1 MRINISTGDDI
12 QDAKLSK
19 KIYNFTFFYK
29 NKSSSA
35 DYVYFCMMN
44 CHEKKSMKKSS
55 NVLIEIKNYA
65 VITVCLFIIALGWT
79 AFLIPNNMLGGGVN
93 GIATIVYWVTG
104 LSTGY
109 TIFTLNAI
117 LIIFSF
123 KILGWKFGVKTIY
136 CIAVMAFFFSLLQNI
151 IGDVP
156 VISDKFL
163 AAIIGG
169 GIGGFANGIIFLS
182 GGSTGGVDIITMVVN
197 KYRNISLGRFTLAM
211 NLVIIGSSF
220 FVFQDLEI
228 LQRVE
233 LIIYSLVGNFVSS
246 YCMDLAFTG
255 SKQSVQMFIF
265 SSKPEVIADRIGNEI
280 HRGVTIIKGTGWY
293 TKQDNDI
300 LMAVVRKTQC
310 QPVIR
315 IVKQEDPK
323 AFVSVNTVMGV
334 YGKGFEVMKK

>member
-1 MRINISTGDDI
+1 
-12 QDAKLSK
+12 
-19 KIYNFTFFYK
+19 
-29 NKSSSA
+29 
-35 DYVYFCMMN
+35 
-44 CHEKKSMKKSS
+44 MKKTS
-55 NVLIEIKNYA
+55 NILIEIKNYA

-104 LSTGY
+104 LSTGI
-109 TIFTLNAI
+109 TIFVLNAI
-117 LIIFSF
+117 LILFSF
-123 KILGWKFGVKTIY
+123 KILGWRFGVKTIY
-136 CIAVMAFFFSLLQNI
+136 CIAVMAFFFSLLQNL

-265 SSKPEVIADRIGNEI
+265 SSKPSIIADRIGNEI
-280 HRGVTIIKGTGWY
+280 HRGTTIIKGTGWY
-293 TKQDNDI
+293 TKQDSDI
-300 LMAVVRKTQC
+300 VMAVVRKTEC

>member
-1 MRINISTGDDI
+1 
-12 QDAKLSK
+12 
-19 KIYNFTFFYK
+19 
-29 NKSSSA
+29 
-35 DYVYFCMMN
+35 
-44 CHEKKSMKKSS
+44 MKKTS
-55 NVLIEIKNYA
+55 NILVEIKNYA
-65 VITVCLFIIALGWT
+65 IITVCLFIIALGWT

-109 TIFTLNAI
+109 TIFALNAI
-117 LIIFSF
+117 LILFSF

-136 CIAVMAFFFSLLQNI
+136 CITVMSFFFSLLQNI

-280 HRGVTIIKGTGWY
+280 HRGVTVINGTGWY
-293 TKQDNDI
+293 SKQENDI
-300 LMAVVRKTQC
+300 LMVVVRKTQC

-315 IVKQEDPK
+315 IVKQEDPQ

>member
-1 MRINISTGDDI
+1 
-12 QDAKLSK
+12 
-19 KIYNFTFFYK
+19 
-29 NKSSSA
+29 
-35 DYVYFCMMN
+35 
-44 CHEKKSMKKSS
+44 MKKTS
-55 NVLIEIKNYA
+55 NILVEIKNYA
-65 VITVCLFIIALGWT
+65 IITVCLFVIALGWT

-117 LIIFSF
+117 LILFSF
-123 KILGWKFGVKTIY
+123 KILGWRFGVKTIY
-136 CIAVMAFFFSLLQNI
+136 CIAVMSLFFSLLQNVF
-151 IGDVP
+151 GDVP

-220 FVFQDLEI
+220 FVFQDMEI
-228 LQRVE
+228 LERVE

-255 SKQSVQMFIF
+255 SKQSVQLFIF

-280 HRGVTIIKGTGWY
+280 QRGVTIIKGTGWY

-310 QPVIR
+310 QAVIR

>member
-1 MRINISTGDDI
+1 
-12 QDAKLSK
+12 
-19 KIYNFTFFYK
+19 
-29 NKSSSA
+29 
-35 DYVYFCMMN
+35 
-44 CHEKKSMKKSS
+44 MKKTS
-55 NVLIEIKNYA
+55 NILVEIKNYA
-65 VITVCLFIIALGWT
+65 IITVCLFVIALGWT

-117 LIIFSF
+117 LILFSF

-136 CIAVMAFFFSLLQNI
+136 CIAVMSLFFSLLQNVF
-151 IGDVP
+151 GDVP

-220 FVFQDLEI
+220 FVFQDMEV

-255 SKQSVQMFIF
+255 SKQSVQLFIF

-280 HRGVTIIKGTGWY
+280 QRGVTIIKGTGWY

-310 QPVIR
+310 QAVIR

>member
-1 MRINISTGDDI
+1 M
-12 QDAKLSK
+12 
-19 KIYNFTFFYK
+19 
-29 NKSSSA
+29 
-35 DYVYFCMMN
+35 
-44 CHEKKSMKKSS
+44 
-55 NVLIEIKNYA
+55 KNYA

-123 KILGWKFGVKTIY
+123 KILGWRFGVKTIY

-169 GIGGFANGIIFLS
+169 GIGGFANGIIFLA

-228 LQRVE
+228 LERVE

-255 SKQSVQMFIF
+255 SKQSVQIFIF

-280 HRGVTIIKGTGWY
+280 RRGVTVIRGTGWY

-300 LMAVVRKTQC
+300 LMAVVRKTEC
-310 QPVIR
+310 QSVIR
-315 IVKQEDPK
+315 IVKHEDPK

-334 YGKGFEVMKK
+334 YGKGFEAMKK

>member
-1 MRINISTGDDI
+1 
-12 QDAKLSK
+12 
-19 KIYNFTFFYK
+19 
-29 NKSSSA
+29 
-35 DYVYFCMMN
+35 
-44 CHEKKSMKKSS
+44 
-55 NVLIEIKNYA
+55 
-65 VITVCLFIIALGWT
+65 
-79 AFLIPNNMLGGGVN
+79 MLGGGVN

-123 KILGWKFGVKTIY
+123 KILGWRFGVKTIY

-169 GIGGFANGIIFLS
+169 GIGGFANGIIFLA

-220 FVFQDLEI
+220 FVFQDLQI
-228 LQRVE
+228 LERVE

-255 SKQSVQMFIF
+255 SKQSVQIFIF

-280 HRGVTIIKGTGWY
+280 RRGVTVIRGTGWY

-300 LMAVVRKTQC
+300 LMAVVRKTEC
-310 QPVIR
+310 QSVIR
-315 IVKQEDPK
+315 IVKHEDPK

-334 YGKGFEVMKK
+334 YGKGFEAMKK

>member
-1 MRINISTGDDI
+1 
-12 QDAKLSK
+12 
-19 KIYNFTFFYK
+19 
-29 NKSSSA
+29 
-35 DYVYFCMMN
+35 
-44 CHEKKSMKKSS
+44 MKKTS
-55 NVLIEIKNYA
+55 NILVEIKNYA
-65 VITVCLFIIALGWT
+65 IITVCLFVIALGWT

-93 GIATIVYWVTG
+93 GIATIVYWMTG

-117 LIIFSF
+117 LILFSI

-136 CIAVMAFFFSLLQNI
+136 CIAVMSLFFSLLQNVF
-151 IGDVP
+151 GDVP

-220 FVFQDLEI
+220 FVFQDMEI
-228 LQRVE
+228 LERVE

-255 SKQSVQMFIF
+255 SKQSVQLFIF

-280 HRGVTIIKGTGWY
+280 QRGVTIIKGTGWY

-310 QPVIR
+310 QSVIR

>member
-1 MRINISTGDDI
+1 
-12 QDAKLSK
+12 
-19 KIYNFTFFYK
+19 
-29 NKSSSA
+29 
-35 DYVYFCMMN
+35 
-44 CHEKKSMKKSS
+44 MKKTS
-55 NVLIEIKNYA
+55 NILIEIKNYA

-117 LIIFSF
+117 LIIFSI
-123 KILGWKFGVKTIY
+123 KILGWRFGVKTIY

-169 GIGGFANGIIFLS
+169 GIGGFANGIIFLA

-220 FVFQDLEI
+220 FVFQDLQI
-228 LQRVE
+228 LERVE

-255 SKQSVQMFIF
+255 SKQSVQIFIF

-280 HRGVTIIKGTGWY
+280 RRGVTVIRGTGWY

-300 LMAVVRKTQC
+300 LMAVVRKTEC
-310 QPVIR
+310 QSVIR
-315 IVKQEDPK
+315 IVKHEDPK

-334 YGKGFEVMKK
+334 YGKGFEAMKK

>member
-1 MRINISTGDDI
+1 
-12 QDAKLSK
+12 
-19 KIYNFTFFYK
+19 
-29 NKSSSA
+29 
-35 DYVYFCMMN
+35 
-44 CHEKKSMKKSS
+44 MKKTS
-55 NVLIEIKNYA
+55 NVLVEIKNYA

-117 LIIFSF
+117 LILFSF
-123 KILGWKFGVKTIY
+123 KILGWRFGVKTIY
-136 CIAVMAFFFSLLQNI
+136 CIAVMAFFFSLLQNLL
-151 IGDVP
+151 GDVP

-310 QPVIR
+310 QSVIR

>member
-1 MRINISTGDDI
+1 MKNY
-12 QDAKLSK
+12 SK
-19 KIYNFTFFYK
+19 IL
-29 NKSSSA
+29 
-35 DYVYFCMMN
+35 V
-44 CHEKKSMKKSS
+44 
-55 NVLIEIKNYA
+55 EIKNYA
-65 VITVCLFIIALGWT
+65 IITVCLFIIALGWT

-104 LSTGY
+104 ISTGY
-109 TIFTLNAI
+109 TIFVLNAI
-117 LIIFSF
+117 LILFSF
-123 KILGWKFGVKTIY
+123 RILGWKFGVKTIY

-169 GIGGFANGIIFLS
+169 GIGGFANGIIFLA

-220 FVFQDLEI
+220 FVFQDLEV

-265 SSKPEVIADRIGNEI
+265 SSKPDVIADRIGNEI
-280 HRGVTIIKGTGWY
+280 HRGATIIKGTGWY
-293 TKQDNDI
+293 TKQDSDI
-300 LMAVVRKTQC
+300 VMAVVRKTEC
-310 QPVIR
+310 QRVIR

>member
-1 MRINISTGDDI
+1 
-12 QDAKLSK
+12 
-19 KIYNFTFFYK
+19 
-29 NKSSSA
+29 
-35 DYVYFCMMN
+35 
-44 CHEKKSMKKSS
+44 MKKTS

-104 LSTGY
+104 LSTGI
-109 TIFTLNAI
+109 TIFVLNAI
-117 LIIFSF
+117 LILFSF
-123 KILGWKFGVKTIY
+123 KILGWRFGVKTIY

-280 HRGVTIIKGTGWY
+280 HRGVTVIRGTGWY
-293 TKQDNDI
+293 SKQDSDI
-300 LMAVVRKTQC
+300 LMAVVRKNEC
-310 QPVIR
+310 QRVIR

>member
-1 MRINISTGDDI
+1 MTKTTSN
-12 QDAKLSK
+12 
-19 KIYNFTFFYK
+19 FFY
-29 NKSSSA
+29 
-35 DYVYFCMMN
+35 
-44 CHEKKSMKKSS
+44 E
-55 NVLIEIKNYA
+55 LKNYA
-65 VITVCLFIIALGWT
+65 VITVCLFVIALGWT
-79 AFLIPNNMLGGGVN
+79 AFLIPNHMLGGGVN

-104 LSTGY
+104 LSTGI
-109 TIFTLNAI
+109 TIFVLNAI
-117 LIIFSF
+117 LILFSL
-123 KILGWKFGVKTIY
+123 KVLGWRFGLKTIY
-136 CIAVMAFFFSLLQNI
+136 CIFVMSLFFSLLQKFL
-151 IGDVP
+151 GDVP

-220 FVFQDLEI
+220 FVFQDMEI

-255 SKQSVQMFIF
+255 SKQSVQLFIF
-265 SSKPEVIADRIGNEI
+265 SSTPQVIANRISDEI
-280 HRGVTIIKGTGWY
+280 HRGVTVIRGTGWH

-300 LMAVVRKTQC
+300 LMAVVRKNEC
-310 QPVIR
+310 QSVIR
-315 IVKQEDPK
+315 IVKKEDPK

>member
-1 MRINISTGDDI
+1 
-12 QDAKLSK
+12 
-19 KIYNFTFFYK
+19 
-29 NKSSSA
+29 
-35 DYVYFCMMN
+35 
-44 CHEKKSMKKSS
+44 MKKTS
-55 NVLIEIKNYA
+55 NILIEIKNYA

-117 LIIFSF
+117 LIIFSI
-123 KILGWKFGVKTIY
+123 KILGWRFGVKTIY

-220 FVFQDLEI
+220 FVFQDLQI
-228 LQRVE
+228 LERVE

-255 SKQSVQMFIF
+255 SKQSVQIFIF

-280 HRGVTIIKGTGWY
+280 RRGVTVIRGTGWY

-300 LMAVVRKTQC
+300 LMAVVRKTEC
-310 QPVIR
+310 QSVIR
-315 IVKQEDPK
+315 IVKHEDPK

-334 YGKGFEVMKK
+334 YGKGFEAMKK

>member
-1 MRINISTGDDI
+1 
-12 QDAKLSK
+12 
-19 KIYNFTFFYK
+19 
-29 NKSSSA
+29 
-35 DYVYFCMMN
+35 
-44 CHEKKSMKKSS
+44 MKKTS
-55 NVLIEIKNYA
+55 NILVEFKNYA
-65 VITVCLFIIALGWT
+65 IITVCLFVIALGWT

-117 LIIFSF
+117 LILFSF

-136 CIAVMAFFFSLLQNI
+136 CIAVMSLFFSLLQNVF
-151 IGDVP
+151 GDVP

-220 FVFQDLEI
+220 FVFQDMEI
-228 LQRVE
+228 LERVE

-255 SKQSVQMFIF
+255 SKQSVQLFIF
-265 SSKPEVIADRIGNEI
+265 SSKPEVIADRIGNELQ
-280 HRGVTIIKGTGWY
+280 RGVTIIKGTGWY

-310 QPVIR
+310 QSVIR

>member
-1 MRINISTGDDI
+1 MHSENDNI
-12 QDAKLSK
+12 
-19 KIYNFTFFYK
+19 
-29 NKSSSA
+29 
-35 DYVYFCMMN
+35 
-44 CHEKKSMKKSS
+44 MKKTS
-55 NVLIEIKNYA
+55 NILVEIKNYA

-123 KILGWKFGVKTIY
+123 KILGWRFGVKTIY
-136 CIAVMAFFFSLLQNI
+136 CIAVMAFFFSLLQNL

-293 TKQDNDI
+293 SKQDSDI
-300 LMAVVRKTQC
+300 VMAVVRKTEC

>member
-1 MRINISTGDDI
+1 
-12 QDAKLSK
+12 
-19 KIYNFTFFYK
+19 
-29 NKSSSA
+29 
-35 DYVYFCMMN
+35 
-44 CHEKKSMKKSS
+44 MKKTS
-55 NVLIEIKNYA
+55 NILVEFKNYA
-65 VITVCLFIIALGWT
+65 IITLCLFVIALGWT

-117 LIIFSF
+117 LILFSF

-136 CIAVMAFFFSLLQNI
+136 CIAVMSLFFSLLQNVF
-151 IGDVP
+151 GDVP

-220 FVFQDLEI
+220 FVFQDMEI
-228 LQRVE
+228 LERVE
-233 LIIYSLVGNFVSS
+233 LIIYSLVGNFVSI

-255 SKQSVQMFIF
+255 SKQSVQLFIF

-280 HRGVTIIKGTGWY
+280 QRGVTIIKGTGWY

-310 QPVIR
+310 QSVIR

>member
-1 MRINISTGDDI
+1 MT
-12 QDAKLSK
+12 
-19 KIYNFTFFYK
+19 
-29 NKSSSA
+29 
-35 DYVYFCMMN
+35 
-44 CHEKKSMKKSS
+44 KSS
-55 NVLIEIKNYA
+55 NVLNEIKNYA
-65 VITVCLFIIALGWT
+65 IITVCLFIIALGWT

-109 TIFTLNAI
+109 TIFALNAI
-117 LIIFSF
+117 LILFSF

-169 GIGGFANGIIFLS
+169 GIGGFANGIIFLA

-211 NLVIIGSSF
+211 NLVIIGSSY
-220 FVFQDLEI
+220 FVFQDLEV

-265 SSKPEVIADRIGNEI
+265 SSKPEVIADRISNEI
-280 HRGVTIIKGTGWY
+280 HRGVTIIRGTGWY
-293 TKQDNDI
+293 TKQDSDI

>member
-1 MRINISTGDDI
+1 
-12 QDAKLSK
+12 
-19 KIYNFTFFYK
+19 
-29 NKSSSA
+29 
-35 DYVYFCMMN
+35 
-44 CHEKKSMKKSS
+44 MKKTS
-55 NVLIEIKNYA
+55 NVLVEIKNYA
-65 VITVCLFIIALGWT
+65 IITVCLFIIALGWT

-117 LIIFSF
+117 LILFSF
-123 KILGWKFGVKTIY
+123 KILGWRFGVKTIY
-136 CIAVMAFFFSLLQNI
+136 CIAVMSLFFSLLQNVF
-151 IGDVP
+151 GDVP

-220 FVFQDLEI
+220 FVFQDLEV

-255 SKQSVQMFIF
+255 SKQSVQLFIF
-265 SSKPEVIADRIGNEI
+265 SSKPEIIADRIGNEI
-280 HRGVTIIKGTGWY
+280 QRGVTIIKGTGWY

-310 QPVIR
+310 QSVIR

>member
-1 MRINISTGDDI
+1 
-12 QDAKLSK
+12 
-19 KIYNFTFFYK
+19 
-29 NKSSSA
+29 
-35 DYVYFCMMN
+35 
-44 CHEKKSMKKSS
+44 MKKSS
-55 NVLIEIKNYA
+55 NILVEIKNYA

-109 TIFTLNAI
+109 TIFAFNAI
-117 LIIFSF
+117 LILFSI
-123 KILGWKFGVKTIY
+123 KILGWRFGVKTIY
-136 CIAVMAFFFSLLQNI
+136 CIAVMAFFFSLLQNVL
-151 IGDVP
+151 GDVP

-169 GIGGFANGIIFLS
+169 GIGGFANGIIFLA

-220 FVFQDLEI
+220 FVFQDLEV

-280 HRGVTIIKGTGWY
+280 HRGVTVIKGTGWY
-293 TKQDNDI
+293 TKQDSDI
-300 LMAVVRKTQC
+300 LMAVVRKTEC

>member
-1 MRINISTGDDI
+1 M
-12 QDAKLSK
+12 
-19 KIYNFTFFYK
+19 
-29 NKSSSA
+29 
-35 DYVYFCMMN
+35 
-44 CHEKKSMKKSS
+44 
-55 NVLIEIKNYA
+55 KNYA

-123 KILGWKFGVKTIY
+123 KILGWRFGVKTIY

-169 GIGGFANGIIFLS
+169 GIGGFANGIIFLA

-220 FVFQDLEI
+220 FVFQDLQI
-228 LQRVE
+228 LERVE

-255 SKQSVQMFIF
+255 SKQSVQIFIF

-280 HRGVTIIKGTGWY
+280 RRGVTVIRGTGWY

-300 LMAVVRKTQC
+300 LMAVVRKTEC
-310 QPVIR
+310 QSVIR
-315 IVKQEDPK
+315 IVKHEDPK

-334 YGKGFEVMKK
+334 YGKGFEAMKK

>member
-1 MRINISTGDDI
+1 M
-12 QDAKLSK
+12 
-19 KIYNFTFFYK
+19 
-29 NKSSSA
+29 
-35 DYVYFCMMN
+35 
-44 CHEKKSMKKSS
+44 
-55 NVLIEIKNYA
+55 KNYA

-123 KILGWKFGVKTIY
+123 KILGWRFGVKTIY

-151 IGDVP
+151 LGDVP

-169 GIGGFANGIIFLS
+169 GIGGFANGIIFLA

-220 FVFQDLEI
+220 FVFQDLQI
-228 LQRVE
+228 LERVE

-255 SKQSVQMFIF
+255 SKQSVQIFIF

-280 HRGVTIIKGTGWY
+280 RRGVTAIRGTGWY

-300 LMAVVRKTQC
+300 LMAVVRKTEC
-310 QPVIR
+310 QSVIR
-315 IVKQEDPK
+315 IVKHEDPK

-334 YGKGFEVMKK
+334 YGKGFEAMKK

>member
-1 MRINISTGDDI
+1 
-12 QDAKLSK
+12 
-19 KIYNFTFFYK
+19 
-29 NKSSSA
+29 
-35 DYVYFCMMN
+35 
-44 CHEKKSMKKSS
+44 MKKSS
-55 NVLIEIKNYA
+55 NVLVEVKNYA

-79 AFLIPNNMLGGGVN
+79 AFLIPNHMLGGGVN

-104 LSTGY
+104 LSTGV
-109 TIFTLNAI
+109 TIFALNAI
-117 LIIFSF
+117 LILFSL
-123 KILGWKFGVKTIY
+123 KILGWRFGLKTIY
-136 CIAVMAFFFSLLQNI
+136 CIVVMAFFFSLLQSL
-151 IGDVP
+151 IGDEP
-156 VISDKFL
+156 VIKDKFL
-163 AAIIGG
+163 AAVIGG

-211 NLVIIGSSF
+211 NLVIIGSSY
-220 FVFQDLEI
+220 FVFQDMETLA
-228 LQRVE
+228 RVE

-265 SSKPEVIADRIGNEI
+265 SSKPEVIADRISNEI
-280 HRGVTIIKGTGWY
+280 HRGVTIIRGTGWY
-293 TKQDNDI
+293 TKQDSDI

>member
-1 MRINISTGDDI
+1 
-12 QDAKLSK
+12 
-19 KIYNFTFFYK
+19 
-29 NKSSSA
+29 
-35 DYVYFCMMN
+35 
-44 CHEKKSMKKSS
+44 MKKTS
-55 NVLIEIKNYA
+55 NILIEIKNYA

-117 LIIFSF
+117 LIIFSI
-123 KILGWKFGVKTIY
+123 KILGWRFGVKTIY

-169 GIGGFANGIIFLS
+169 GIGGFANGIIFLA

-228 LQRVE
+228 LERVE

-265 SSKPEVIADRIGNEI
+265 SSKPEVIANRIGNEI
-280 HRGVTIIKGTGWY
+280 HRGVTVIRGTGWY
-293 TKQDNDI
+293 TKQDSDI
-300 LMAVVRKTQC
+300 LMAVVRKTEC

-334 YGKGFEVMKK
+334 YGKGFEAMKK

>member
-1 MRINISTGDDI
+1 MLADNV
-12 QDAKLSK
+12 LSLLLLMA
-19 KIYNFTFFYK
+19 IAIK
-29 NKSSSA
+29 NR
-35 DYVYFCMMN
+35 V
-44 CHEKKSMKKSS
+44 MKKTS
-55 NVLIEIKNYA
+55 NILIEIKNYA
-65 VITVCLFIIALGWT
+65 IITVCLFVIALGWT

-104 LSTGY
+104 LSTGI
-109 TIFTLNAI
+109 TIFVLNAI
-117 LIIFSF
+117 LILFSF
-123 KILGWKFGVKTIY
+123 KILGWRFGVKTIY
-136 CIAVMAFFFSLLQNI
+136 CIAVMAFFFSLLQNL

-220 FVFQDLEI
+220 FVFQDMEV

-265 SSKPEVIADRIGNEI
+265 SSKPNVIADRIGNEI
-280 HRGVTIIKGTGWY
+280 HRGVTIIRGTGWY
-293 TKQDNDI
+293 SKQDSDI

-310 QPVIR
+310 QSVIR

>member
-1 MRINISTGDDI
+1 
-12 QDAKLSK
+12 
-19 KIYNFTFFYK
+19 
-29 NKSSSA
+29 
-35 DYVYFCMMN
+35 
-44 CHEKKSMKKSS
+44 MKKSS
-55 NVLIEIKNYA
+55 NILVEMKNYA

-117 LIIFSF
+117 LIIFSI
-123 KILGWKFGVKTIY
+123 KILGWRFGVKTIY

-169 GIGGFANGIIFLS
+169 GIGGFANGIIFLA

-220 FVFQDLEI
+220 FVFQDLQI
-228 LQRVE
+228 LERVE

-255 SKQSVQMFIF
+255 SKQSVQIFIF

-280 HRGVTIIKGTGWY
+280 RRGVTVIRGTGWY

-300 LMAVVRKTQC
+300 LMAVVRKTEC
-310 QPVIR
+310 QSVIR
-315 IVKQEDPK
+315 IVKHEDPK

-334 YGKGFEVMKK
+334 YGKGFEAMKK

>member
-1 MRINISTGDDI
+1 MIMTKTTSN
-12 QDAKLSK
+12 
-19 KIYNFTFFYK
+19 FFY
-29 NKSSSA
+29 
-35 DYVYFCMMN
+35 
-44 CHEKKSMKKSS
+44 E
-55 NVLIEIKNYA
+55 LKNYA
-65 VITVCLFIIALGWT
+65 VITVCLFVIALGWT
-79 AFLIPNNMLGGGVN
+79 AFLIPNHMLGGGVN

-104 LSTGY
+104 LSTGI
-109 TIFTLNAI
+109 TIFVLNAI
-117 LIIFSF
+117 LILFSL
-123 KILGWKFGVKTIY
+123 KVLGWRFGLKTIY
-136 CIAVMAFFFSLLQNI
+136 CIFVMSLFFSLLQKFL
-151 IGDVP
+151 GDVP

-220 FVFQDLEI
+220 FVFQDMEI
-228 LQRVE
+228 LERVE

-255 SKQSVQMFIF
+255 SKQSVQLFIF
-265 SSKPEVIADRIGNEI
+265 SSNPQVIADRISDEI
-280 HRGVTIIKGTGWY
+280 HRGVTVIKGTGWY

-300 LMAVVRKTQC
+300 LMAVVRKNEC
-310 QPVIR
+310 QSVIR
-315 IVKQEDPK
+315 IVKKEDPK

>member
-1 MRINISTGDDI
+1 MKNY
-12 QDAKLSK
+12 SK
-19 KIYNFTFFYK
+19 IL
-29 NKSSSA
+29 
-35 DYVYFCMMN
+35 V
-44 CHEKKSMKKSS
+44 
-55 NVLIEIKNYA
+55 EIKNYA
-65 VITVCLFIIALGWT
+65 IITVCLFIIALGWT

-104 LSTGY
+104 ISTGY
-109 TIFTLNAI
+109 TIFVLNAI
-117 LIIFSF
+117 LILFSF

-169 GIGGFANGIIFLS
+169 GIGGFANGIIFLA

-220 FVFQDLEI
+220 FVFQDLEV

-265 SSKPEVIADRIGNEI
+265 SSKPDVIADRIGNEI
-280 HRGVTIIKGTGWY
+280 HRGATIIKGTGWY
-293 TKQDNDI
+293 TKQDSDI
-300 LMAVVRKTQC
+300 VMAVVRKTEC
-310 QPVIR
+310 QRVIR

>member
-1 MRINISTGDDI
+1 M
-12 QDAKLSK
+12 
-19 KIYNFTFFYK
+19 
-29 NKSSSA
+29 
-35 DYVYFCMMN
+35 
-44 CHEKKSMKKSS
+44 
-55 NVLIEIKNYA
+55 KNYA

-109 TIFTLNAI
+109 TIFILNAI
-117 LIIFSF
+117 LIAFSF
-123 KILGWKFGVKTIY
+123 KILGWRFGVKTIY

-169 GIGGFANGIIFLS
+169 GIGGFANGIIFLA

-220 FVFQDLEI
+220 FVFQDLQI
-228 LQRVE
+228 LERVE

-255 SKQSVQMFIF
+255 SKQSVQIFIF

-280 HRGVTIIKGTGWY
+280 RRGVTAIRGTGWY

-300 LMAVVRKTQC
+300 LMAVVRKTEC
-310 QPVIR
+310 QSVIR
-315 IVKQEDPK
+315 IVKHEDPK

-334 YGKGFEVMKK
+334 YGKGFEAMKK

>member
-1 MRINISTGDDI
+1 
-12 QDAKLSK
+12 
-19 KIYNFTFFYK
+19 
-29 NKSSSA
+29 
-35 DYVYFCMMN
+35 
-44 CHEKKSMKKSS
+44 MKKAS
-55 NVLIEIKNYA
+55 NTLIEIKNYA
-65 VITVCLFIIALGWT
+65 VITVCLFVIALGWT
-79 AFLIPNNMLGGGVN
+79 AFLIPNHMLGGGVN

-104 LSTGY
+104 ISTGI
-109 TIFTLNAI
+109 TIFVINAVLI
-117 LIIFSF
+117 LFSL
-123 KILGWKFGVKTIY
+123 KILGWRFGLKTIY
-136 CIAVMAFFFSLLQNI
+136 CIVVMSLFFSLLQNVF
-151 IGDVP
+151 GDVP

-169 GIGGFANGIIFLS
+169 GIGGFANGLIFLS

-220 FVFQDLEI
+220 FVFQDMEI

-233 LIIYSLVGNFVSS
+233 LIIYSIVGNFVSS

-265 SSKPEVIADRIGNEI
+265 SSKPQVIADRIGNEI

-293 TKQDNDI
+293 TKQDGDI
-300 LMAVVRKTQC
+300 LMAVVRKTEC

>member
-1 MRINISTGDDI
+1 M
-12 QDAKLSK
+12 
-19 KIYNFTFFYK
+19 
-29 NKSSSA
+29 
-35 DYVYFCMMN
+35 
-44 CHEKKSMKKSS
+44 
-55 NVLIEIKNYA
+55 KNYA

-109 TIFTLNAI
+109 TIFILNAI
-117 LIIFSF
+117 LIAFSF
-123 KILGWKFGVKTIY
+123 KILGWRFGVKTIY

-169 GIGGFANGIIFLS
+169 GIGGFANGIIFLA

-220 FVFQDLEI
+220 FVFQDLQI
-228 LQRVE
+228 LERVE

-255 SKQSVQMFIF
+255 SKQSVQIFIF

-280 HRGVTIIKGTGWY
+280 RRGVTVIRGTGWY

-300 LMAVVRKTQC
+300 LMAVVRKTEC
-310 QPVIR
+310 QSVIR
-315 IVKQEDPK
+315 IVKHEDPK

-334 YGKGFEVMKK
+334 YGKGFEAMKK

>member
-1 MRINISTGDDI
+1 MTKTTSN
-12 QDAKLSK
+12 
-19 KIYNFTFFYK
+19 FFY
-29 NKSSSA
+29 
-35 DYVYFCMMN
+35 
-44 CHEKKSMKKSS
+44 E
-55 NVLIEIKNYA
+55 LKNYA
-65 VITVCLFIIALGWT
+65 VITVCLFVIALGWT
-79 AFLIPNNMLGGGVN
+79 AFLIPNHMLGGGVN

-104 LSTGY
+104 LSTGI
-109 TIFTLNAI
+109 TIFVLNAI
-117 LIIFSF
+117 LILFSL
-123 KILGWKFGVKTIY
+123 KVLGWRFGLKTIY
-136 CIAVMAFFFSLLQNI
+136 CIFVMSLFFSLLQKFL
-151 IGDVP
+151 GDVP

-220 FVFQDLEI
+220 FVFQDMEI
-228 LQRVE
+228 LERVE

-255 SKQSVQMFIF
+255 SKQSVQLFIF
-265 SSKPEVIADRIGNEI
+265 SSNPQVIADRISDEI
-280 HRGVTIIKGTGWY
+280 HRGVTVIKGTGWY

-300 LMAVVRKTQC
+300 LMAVVRKNEC
-310 QPVIR
+310 QSVIR
-315 IVKQEDPK
+315 IVKKEDPK

>member
-1 MRINISTGDDI
+1 
-12 QDAKLSK
+12 
-19 KIYNFTFFYK
+19 
-29 NKSSSA
+29 
-35 DYVYFCMMN
+35 
-44 CHEKKSMKKSS
+44 MKKTS
-55 NVLIEIKNYA
+55 NILVEIKNYA
-65 VITVCLFIIALGWT
+65 IITVCLFVIALGWT

-117 LIIFSF
+117 LILFSF
-123 KILGWKFGVKTIY
+123 KILGWKFGLKTIY
-136 CIAVMAFFFSLLQNI
+136 CIAVMSLFFSLLQNVF
-151 IGDVP
+151 GDVP

-220 FVFQDLEI
+220 FVFQDMEI
-228 LQRVE
+228 LERVE

-255 SKQSVQMFIF
+255 SKQSVQLFIF

-280 HRGVTIIKGTGWY
+280 QRGVTIIKGTGWY

-310 QPVIR
+310 QSVIR